1 MLKKSILYLS
11 ILVVSFNFLISCK
24 EGVAKEE
31 NTIEMVTSEEM
42 EKLSKMDDVEVLD
55 VRTEE
60 EFITEHIKNA
70 QNIVYDEN
78 FSDKIKGLDKSKPV
92 VVYCKSGRRSEK
104 SAQLLKDS
112 GFVKVYDLKGGI
124 TQWKYDQ
131 KETEK

>member
-1 MLKKSILYLS
+1 
-11 ILVVSFNFLISCK
+11 
-24 EGVAKEE
+24 
-31 NTIEMVTSEEM
+31 MVTSEEM

>member
-1 MLKKSILYLS
+1 M
-11 ILVVSFNFLISCK
+11 VSFNFLISCK
-24 EGVAKEE
+24 DGVAKEE